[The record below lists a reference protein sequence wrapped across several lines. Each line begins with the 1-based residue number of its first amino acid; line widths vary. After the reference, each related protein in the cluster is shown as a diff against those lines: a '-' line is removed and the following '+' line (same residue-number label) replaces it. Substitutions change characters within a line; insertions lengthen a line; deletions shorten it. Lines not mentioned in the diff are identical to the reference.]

1 MAEEAQNSTYLKEL
15 FWRLSE
21 LTLVMDVFC
30 ANTDYY
36 DTMWILGVELML
48 LGLAASTFTF

>member
-21 LTLVMDVFC
+21 LTLAMDVFC